1 LSYLGEKQYNPAI
14 ADLSHA
20 LLLSSNDWKEFYF
33 RGWAYADN
41 HQYQHSLADLDQA
54 LLLRTNTEILLLRAT
69 AHTRMT
75 NYDGAIAD
83 YNLMLKLNP
92 SSTIGYLGR
101 ANVFN
106 QENAYGSAIMDCNL
120 ALLIDQD
127 LPGAYKER
135 GAAYEGEGRF
145 DMAIADYNKVIS
157 LVPTDPSAYLGRA
170 TLFADEENYSNAAA
184 DCSQAITLDPGN
196 ARLYESR
203 GFYYSK
209 LGNYDASIQDSKTAI
224 ALEPAFASPYNNLA
238 WLLAVT
244 PDAKWRDGQKALE
257 YAKKACE
264 LTGWNEPTFLD
275 TLAAAYAETG
285 DFTNAVKWE
294 SKIVSIMPKQDQ
306 DEAQKALHLY
316 QQGQPYREGPK

>member
-1 LSYLGEKQYNPAI
+1 
-14 ADLSHA
+14 
-20 LLLSSNDWKEFYF
+20 
-33 RGWAYADN
+33 
-41 HQYQHSLADLDQA
+41 
-54 LLLRTNTEILLLRAT
+54 
-69 AHTRMT
+69 
-75 NYDGAIAD
+75 
-83 YNLMLKLNP
+83 
-92 SSTIGYLGR
+92 
-101 ANVFN
+101 
-106 QENAYGSAIMDCNL
+106 MDCNL